1 MVAKEEMKPVNN
13 KIADL
18 THIVYAQF
26 ADPVWDQVHDQVW
39 VQVNDSVGHQVWRQL
54 LDQK

>member
-1 MVAKEEMKPVNN
+1 MVAKKEMKPVNN

>member
-1 MVAKEEMKPVNN
+1 MVAKKEMKPVNN
-13 KIADL
+13 KVADL

>member
-1 MVAKEEMKPVNN
+1 MKPVNN

-26 ADPVWDQVHDQVW
+26 ADSVWDQVHDQVW

>member
-1 MVAKEEMKPVNN
+1 MATKEEMKPVNN

>member
-18 THIVYAQF
+18 THFVYAQF

>member
-1 MVAKEEMKPVNN
+1 MATKEEMKPVNN

-18 THIVYAQF
+18 TRIVYAQF